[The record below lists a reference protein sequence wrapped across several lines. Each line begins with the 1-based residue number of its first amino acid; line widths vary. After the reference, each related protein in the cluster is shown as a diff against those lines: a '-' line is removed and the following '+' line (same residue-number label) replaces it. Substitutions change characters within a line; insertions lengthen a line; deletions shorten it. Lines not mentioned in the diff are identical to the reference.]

1 MQTDRT
7 DTIGGVAAAGGG
19 LWRWMAAA
27 AALTLAWLAAPA
39 PALAINAYI
48 TNFADG
54 TVSVIDTAANMVTAT
69 IPVGSFP
76 EGVAVT
82 RTAARS
88 MSPTGTRAPCR

>member
-39 PALAINAYI
+39 PALAVSAYI
-48 TNFADG
+48 TNFNSN
-54 TVSVIDTAANMVTAT
+54 TVSVIDTAANTVTAT
-69 IPVGSFP
+69 IPVGSEALRGGGDP
-76 EGVAVT
+76 
-82 RTAARS
+82 ARQ
-88 MSPTGTRAPCR
+88 